1 MDRLLM
7 MIAAAAIGL
16 AAGTAK
22 ADIDAFYSGVYLG
35 MPILDCYSYYHGGNP
50 PIAKSHTN
58 WGRAPAGQQ
67 MVDFRTEKQERRVQI
82 IYRKSDGIIVSIGY
96 YNIDGGHFENEDLKQ
111 LLEFQRGRV
120 PGRLVSHL
128 YGKYR
133 DEVPKGKIFYIPG
146 DSLGDSPDWT
156 GLNVTPPEPSSSEDD
171 AKWAK
176 APGGWADEVAE
187 RPSNAEASAAMNKL
201 QDAKGKP
208 HVKGGVWYDD
218 VMKTYNWI
226 GPKSGK
232 KMSENTDEFWSEVGP
247 YLK

>member
-1 MDRLLM
+1 M
-7 MIAAAAIGL
+7 MKMIMVAAALMLAVGL
-16 AAGTAK
+16 ATAGDAKIKAMVVGTWRSDCNCDGSFKPIVYK
-22 ADIDAFYSGVYLG
+22 ADGTLVFN
-35 MPILDCYSYYHGGNP
+35 LDG
-50 PIAKSHTN
+50 T
-58 WGRAPAGQQ
+58 
-67 MVDFRTEKQERRVQI
+67 DFVEKWWVKNGDLVQTD
-82 IYRKSDGIIVSIGY
+82 YES
-96 YNIDGGHFENEDLKQ
+96 Q
-111 LLEFQRGRV
+111 
-120 PGRLVSHL
+120 
-128 YGKYR
+128 
-133 DEVPKGKIFYIPG
+133 KGKIFYIPG

-247 YLK
+247 YLNAAARKWLKEVGNQ